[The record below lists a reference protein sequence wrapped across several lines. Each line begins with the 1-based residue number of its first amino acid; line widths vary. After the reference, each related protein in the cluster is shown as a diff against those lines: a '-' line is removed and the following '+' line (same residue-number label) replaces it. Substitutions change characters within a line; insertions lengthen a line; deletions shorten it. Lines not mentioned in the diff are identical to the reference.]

1 MYLIALYN
9 TLVVP
14 EGSTSYLL
22 VYLIALY
29 NTLVVPEGI
38 L

>member
-14 EGSTSYLL
+14 EGSFV

-29 NTLVVPEGI
+29 NTLVIPEGI